1 MQLEAYVAARREP
14 EVAQALLEAAEI
26 YRSRAEPLLGVA
38 YDDGT
43 VARDI
48 DPDAFVYFIQT
59 VSLGLMLQRAAGIP
73 APTGGGWG
81 QLINRIVEGFGQPP
95 PESKASSRTERRAMT
110 TTATSPRPKCCRSA
124 SFSPMRT
131 TRSSRTSTT
140 SPADLPLALRALPR
154 PAGHPLQ
161 PGLDLPVEQCAGP
174 RLVDR
179 RRPRRSTSRPRGRE
193 HARSPARPRPIPGS
207 PIAQLGREGVRRSS
221 ASSCRRRRSA
231 SSCTAS
237 RAP

>member
-1 MQLEAYVAARREP
+1 VVQQAPVVDSPGTDPIRERLLDAAAHVFAQKGYAGTRILDVVAEAGLSTGAVYGRFSSKNELLREAVCSRSASRIRGDAERLARVADVLVRGALRAEPLNDSEAMQLEAYVAARREP
-14 EVAQALLEAAEI
+14 EVAQALLDAAEI

-95 PESKASSRTERRAMT
+95 PESKASSRT
-110 TTATSPRPKCCRSA
+110 
-124 SFSPMRT
+124 
-131 TRSSRTSTT
+131 
-140 SPADLPLALRALPR
+140 
-154 PAGHPLQ
+154 
-161 PGLDLPVEQCAGP
+161 
-174 RLVDR
+174 
-179 RRPRRSTSRPRGRE
+179 RGE
-193 HARSPARPRPIPGS
+193 P
-207 PIAQLGREGVRRSS
+207 
-221 ASSCRRRRSA
+221 
-231 SSCTAS
+231 
-237 RAP
+237 